1 MQTTIRDNALAA
13 AKALVQQ
20 GSFGSNGEGG
30 CLYLTKEG
38 TSCVVGL
45 FLKNSYGAD
54 ADDLN
59 RLRCGVSAE
68 ASNVRQI
75 MERTGAVLLSDDLRL
90 LQAMQMIHDK
100 ASAFQEGFVPGDQ
113 VSDFRGAIKAAM
125 LLYIERMEKEAEECP
140 LDIPATHLAIELY
153 TEALQ

>member
-20 GSFGSNGEGG
+20 GSFGSNGAGG
-30 CLYLTKEG
+30 CFYLTDEG

-54 ADDLN
+54 ADDL
-59 RLRCGVSAE
+59 RSLRCSVTAE
-68 ASNVRQI
+68 QSNVRQI
-75 MERTGAVLLSDDLRL
+75 MERTGGVLLNDDIRL

-100 ASAFQEGFVPGDQ
+100 ASGLQEGCVLGDQ
-113 VSDFRGAIKAAM
+113 VSDFREALKASM
-125 LLYIERMEKEAEECP
+125 LVYIERMEKGEDCSI
-140 LDIPATHLAIELY
+140 DIPATHLAIELY